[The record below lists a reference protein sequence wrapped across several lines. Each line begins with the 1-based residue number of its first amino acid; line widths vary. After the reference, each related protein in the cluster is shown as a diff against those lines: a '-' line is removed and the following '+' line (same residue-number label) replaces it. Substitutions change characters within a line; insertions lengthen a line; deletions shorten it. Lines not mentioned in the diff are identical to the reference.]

1 MEVRTTNQPRGYA
14 TMDHDTHGP
23 EATPDPEPADP
34 LTELLRRGARDLIK
48 QAVEA
53 GLGLGVVSLHIVQS
67 ELASGVLCVLD
78 VQGFPLMREWY
89 LVQREGKRLSP
100 AARAF
105 SDFVLTEAKRVAR
118 LDGVE

>member
-1 MEVRTTNQPRGYA
+1 M
-14 TMDHDTHGP
+14 
-23 EATPDPEPADP
+23 
-34 LTELLRRGARDLIK
+34 
-48 QAVEA
+48 
-53 GLGLGVVSLHIVQS
+53 
-67 ELASGVLCVLD
+67 LD
-78 VQGFPLMREWY
+78 VQGFPLIGEWY